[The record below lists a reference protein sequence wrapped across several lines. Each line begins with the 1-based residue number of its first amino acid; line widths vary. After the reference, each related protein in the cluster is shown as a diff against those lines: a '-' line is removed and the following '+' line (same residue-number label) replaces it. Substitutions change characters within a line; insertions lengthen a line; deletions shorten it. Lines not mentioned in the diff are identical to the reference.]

1 MDYLE
6 QLYTWIGSEDNTFTQ
21 RYTLEDFKNNMQ
33 KEDYVSSM
41 YTWISSRDETF
52 PDRYTLDFFTEKVK
66 KKDTSIQAEME
77 PPVDVPSI
85 TTEMEEAGLSE
96 DTEEESIQDTELP
109 VGSEENESDE
119 IIEETQE
126 VVIPETDT
134 QFSIEGG
141 EVDQETFEQYS
152 KMREEQEADEANPF
166 QDALNN
172 LRIDTDEDIIS
183 AEFNYNL
190 NEFGFSV
197 EEAIPGVDALRIV
210 SSDIDPKTQKPYELT
225 VSIDTKSD
233 KQNESKLTEIKD
245 FLTKH
250 KKENET
256 INKLEERIAVRNTK
270 FRNQEDIDNAIGL
283 LNTEAGAFNN
293 RIKAYAEKMI
303 VFNRKQELIKGM
315 SQSEKNSDLGR
326 RLLEDRDRMALE
338 LKQEKKDLLTQ
349 DNILKN
355 RGTEIDRLAGQYTA
369 LKAEMGSGYG
379 ITQRGLLKGQG
390 RITSFYTDL
399 MADILVS
406 DFSPLDAVS
415 GGRVKYGAGRQQY
428 ENMFVAKAM
437 KDGLIQDS
445 EGNLIKNW
453 DEAKAA
459 QEKGTLK
466 PFDNFE
472 SLYKSLG
479 NKQSS
484 MIDSY
489 VKDILRKDVKYDNVE
504 ISELGEVTFKRPDAV
519 ARYSDAALKKELE
532 KITED
537 GMVPMARKG
546 LDLVLGDKDTTDE
559 YYDLTK
565 QGFWGGAWI
574 GLAESVPAMI
584 GGGGKAGWAMRT
596 SNMFAQVSDHLNEEM
611 MNDPDF
617 AEISENEKR
626 MVSLPIG
633 IVVGTLEA
641 VGLRNV
647 LNSRG
652 LVNNILLKSIQKYG
666 PTSVA
671 RTRGLTFQQVVRNEV
686 DNMIAKGTLIIGAGG
701 LAEFETGLAQEIAD
715 IGGKMIYNE
724 IKKADMFQTP
734 ESFADGVAQVI
745 KAGGQE
751 MVGGWV
757 MSTIPATGTAF
768 AGKDY
773 EALSDPI
780 FKTFEAISQDN
791 TFFKLNVQKIK
802 DQINEGTK
810 TKEEGEA
817 EINLINDIRGLIPKV
832 PTDLETA
839 DKKRA
844 IALLLNKKELI
855 KQRDKLAPELRGNI
869 DKEIGKVDKL
879 LSDLLDGAQK
889 VDPTKARVEE
899 DEITDEQAE
908 QVIKNANAGRAA
920 FGLPP
925 IEITPE
931 SIAEM
936 KVKLKKQQ
944 DARKKQSPVQE
955 TGEVKPK
962 ATEKVDEGISNEL
975 QDTTRE
981 GDQDQSQA
989 PPKKKA
995 KIKEEVDEIAAFE
1008 GDTEQEGEVVVQ
1020 EQVDYET
1027 ENVTKDGK
1035 VKKTKLTIPKT
1046 VAETEVDTK
1055 TFEPVV
1061 RFAKRASRAISKILP
1076 NVSIVLHES
1085 STNFQD
1091 ATGTTGRGFYDPTS
1105 QTIHVD
1111 LMKGNNKTV
1120 AHEVFHALLLN
1131 SVKTNAQAR
1140 ALTKRMVSAVAK
1152 AKGLTAQQKKKID
1165 EFVSNYDQDIQ
1176 NEEKLAEV
1184 LGVLAD
1190 GYTKLDAPTKSR
1202 VRRWIE
1208 GIAKRLGIDIEQFTK
1223 TDQDVIDLLNTVA
1236 SKIREGK
1243 VITQKDVKAIKTPK
1257 KTQKEQVKDVLGE
1270 VQVASIKEITRLTG
1284 LPEPTVRRILGQGA
1298 KNGELTRVSA
1308 GVYTIKTQDGK
1319 TAAIIQGADA
1329 LVEIKKLVQE
1339 GVKFDMIFLDPPYD
1353 APGIKGGNR
1362 NLAKYDKLSPK
1373 QFSDFVGDI
1382 VPLLRTP
1389 DTPVFFMFSAM
1400 PTNKKKLREYSAAF
1414 TNNGLKK
1421 SGVAIETG
1429 KLTKD
1434 GKKQKQMFGRDLS
1447 EWVFSFTQSG
1457 NQRQDVGFVFP
1468 EKLLFKQDS
1477 KYQTAKPVALL
1488 EAIIKASTKAGEL
1501 ILDPFAG
1508 SGSTAKAAVRTG
1520 RNVVTIEK
1528 DTEQAGKIKRE
1539 IKKQE
1544 PKKKVP
1550 EQQYDSG
1557 YKIYP
1562 KEQEGQ
1568 LDEDGY
1574 LKIYDGDL
1582 KSYQKRVL
1590 KTPKSKEKGRPLKDI
1605 IAERIK
1611 IAADG
1616 YVDTVTGMFYGNYG
1630 YPFFNPNVINVAEIE
1645 TQAELKE
1652 YYRQS
1657 LESGKQIVE
1666 SNLPFKAKEFQ
1677 KLNINPQEFGNNQFN
1692 VKTEGR
1698 KVISVTPKPVSK
1710 DSKFK
1715 GREQKDIPQRSRKL
1729 AEMYMM
1735 NPRGF
1740 ISARAMFDPGAL
1752 RRQLEILGM
1761 RLGTARDEFTGQIT
1775 GYYFQRVSRNGR
1787 PYFYNPFARQQK
1799 DPDSAVGAVSDI
1811 VSIVTRLRDN
1821 NFSPEAIQA
1830 YLVEK
1835 KNFDKKTVDA
1845 ILSVDNFVL
1854 SRVPE
1859 SFSKIQGGILA
1870 GIKLFSKINN
1880 YRKRLID
1887 NNLTPYGKKITKLNQ
1902 ELEILKSQ
1910 KNKKRAIQKVEKQIE
1925 DLSKRNRDAKIFKN
1939 TQTEITDKV
1948 IRFMESQP
1956 AYIAARG
1963 AKGLST
1969 LQAQMQMQIAK
1980 SFDAT
1985 PSVNMANKIR
1995 LATAI
2000 VNMRAREKDS
2010 SRLKM
2015 ALRNFVRVVLPPE
2028 DYSKPETIS
2037 LIKEIQ
2043 DATPE
2048 NLQNVK
2054 EKILGLATTKIVKG
2068 LEGKIKNILNKNF
2081 AKIEGGRA
2089 KANIVS
2095 ASAIKILDQIKSEF
2109 ATIQKSK
2116 NGEALA
2122 AYEQKMRLRLE
2133 KLSEKTIQDNDTFA
2147 EQAAVELIL
2156 KYAGAQEM
2164 DNTDIGKVAALNEIL
2179 TNLDSIISEGRSELE
2194 QQKRESYH
2202 TYLKDFEIAWYSIT
2216 GKKIE
2221 MLIQNP
2227 DFDPQLPVSKSNEQ
2241 MILNPDANKLID
2253 KFSRLTDA
2261 KKNKARSWPVRNLI
2275 NLKTFFTNRLI
2286 TKRLDLPALIEYMT
2300 TIPGKMFEGQFAE
2313 ITSDLVDQSSN
2324 DFKFFQMQ
2332 DKESLEN
2339 ILKEIYGKDYQK
2351 AVKEESL
2358 TRETDIAIDLEAYE
2372 KAKKEYE
2379 ANKTEEN
2386 KAELETTTFRFS
2398 PMEMAYL
2405 IYQYKDPA
2413 NKAGFET
2420 KFGEQY
2426 ERIMYQMEQLMEEK
2440 HSKTMALGEWMRSE
2454 AYPSLYNRYNKTYKK
2469 VYRVD
2474 MPWNQYYI
2482 GPIRRENQEV
2492 QDIDLLAVGAD
2503 SWQNTAAPAS
2513 TKVRMQNKKALAT
2526 ENLLESFVSYQEKMN
2541 WFAAYA
2547 PTVNRVNKLIANP
2560 RLRKIIEINYPEGTY
2575 AAVNGMLKK
2584 IASKGINKLSQ
2595 GDIFFNKAT
2604 SLFVVGRL
2612 GVNPTIFLKQLV
2624 SFPTYMN
2631 EIGLRNWAA
2640 NALMGAP
2647 QMISLAKEISENSV
2661 YIQDRYG
2668 KNIIRSL
2675 ENYKNSKSSDF
2686 TLEKSKIFTN
2696 PYQRLL
2702 NAQMFLVKA
2711 GDKGAILIGGL
2722 PVYLY
2727 HKNQYKKSNPGAT
2740 EQQAIDYAIKR
2751 FEKATRSTQQS
2762 TDLQNRD
2769 YYQDG
2774 GVLARTFNMFKTSI
2788 IQYLRK
2794 EILYARNMYKIL
2806 RSFGKEGR
2814 GTIGQNLRGLLVYH
2828 TVLPVLFQYL
2838 ANGLPGVLAPWD
2850 EEDGED
2856 LTRAAIMGNI
2866 NALFFIGDVIQIL
2879 GDIYYKKP
2887 WAKKITNLPLLEQI
2901 NGVIDKVSRF
2911 TSTTNDEKA
2920 SELLF
2925 ELMYEDIPGVAGLN
2939 TKSMIR
2945 WFNNIKTLVNESTDP
2960 KEALLR
2966 LFNFSDYQI
2975 ESQEDRDAKKKR
2987 KKGLTKRELRSL
2999 YPELYKDLEESRP
3012 KLPQDLQD
3020 QLDEI
3025 KEQKKRQ
3032 REEILESMRK

>member
-1 MDYLE
+1 M
-6 QLYTWIGSEDNTFTQ
+6 
-21 RYTLEDFKNNMQ
+21 
-33 KEDYVSSM
+33 
-41 YTWISSRDETF
+41 
-52 PDRYTLDFFTEKVK
+52 
-66 KKDTSIQAEME
+66 
-77 PPVDVPSI
+77 
-85 TTEMEEAGLSE
+85 
-96 DTEEESIQDTELP
+96 
-109 VGSEENESDE
+109 
-119 IIEETQE
+119 
-126 VVIPETDT
+126 
-134 QFSIEGG
+134 
-141 EVDQETFEQYS
+141 
-152 KMREEQEADEANPF
+152 
-166 QDALNN
+166 
-172 LRIDTDEDIIS
+172 
-183 AEFNYNL
+183 
-190 NEFGFSV
+190 
-197 EEAIPGVDALRIV
+197 
-210 SSDIDPKTQKPYELT
+210 
-225 VSIDTKSD
+225 
-233 KQNESKLTEIKD
+233 
-245 FLTKH
+245 
-250 KKENET
+250 
-256 INKLEERIAVRNTK
+256 
-270 FRNQEDIDNAIGL
+270 
-283 LNTEAGAFNN
+283 
-293 RIKAYAEKMI
+293 
-303 VFNRKQELIKGM
+303 VFNKKQELIKGM

-379 ITQRGLLKGQG
+379 ITQRGLLKGSG

-428 ENMFVAKAM
+428 ENMFIAKAM
-437 KDGLIQDS
+437 KDGLIQDT

-504 ISELGEVTFKRPDAV
+504 ISELGEVTFKRPEAV

-574 GLAESVPAMI
+574 GLTESIPAMI
-584 GGGGKAGWAMRT
+584 GGGGKVGWAMRT

-817 EINLINDIRGLIPKV
+817 EISLINDIRGLIPKV

-855 KQRDKLAPELRGNI
+855 KQREKLAPELRGNI

-879 LSDLLDGAQK
+879 LSDLLDSAQK

-962 ATEKVDEGISNEL
+962 ATKKVDEGISNEL

-989 PPKKKA
+989 TPKKKA

-1008 GDTEQEGEVVVQ
+1008 GDTQQEGEVAVD
-1020 EQVDYET
+1020 EKVDYKT
-1027 ENVTKDGK
+1027 ENITKDGK
-1035 VKKTKLTIPKT
+1035 VTTTKS
-1046 VAETEVDTK
+1046 ETEVDTK

-1076 NVSIVLHES
+1076 NVNIVLHES
-1085 STNFQD
+1085 STNFQS
-1091 ATGTTGRGFYDPTS
+1091 ATGKTGRGFYNPTTE
-1105 QTIHVD
+1105 TIHVD
-1111 LMKGNNKTV
+1111 LSKGNNKTV

-1270 VQVASIKEITRLTG
+1270 VQVASIKEITEATG

-1298 KNGELTRVSA
+1298 KTGELTRVAA
-1308 GVYTIKTQDGK
+1308 GVYTLKTKDGK
-1319 TAAIIQGADA
+1319 TTAIVQGADA

-1339 GVKFDMIFLDPPYD
+1339 GAKFDMIFLDPPYK

-1362 NLAKYDKLSPK
+1362 NLAKYKKITPE
-1373 QFSDFVGDI
+1373 QFNEFVGD
-1382 VPLLRTP
+1382 VVKLLRNENS
-1389 DTPVFFMFSAM
+1389 PVIFMFSASKS
-1400 PTNKKKLREYSAAF
+1400 NKRMLNKYSKAF
-1414 TNNGLKK
+1414 ENNGLLP
-1421 SGVAIETG
+1421 SGVAIQTG
-1429 KLTKD
+1429 KLDKQ
-1434 GKKQKQMFGRDLS
+1434 GKLKQMFGIPLR
-1447 EWVFSFTQSG
+1447 EWVFTFSQSG
-1457 NQRQDVGFVFP
+1457 NQRTDMDFSFEKEYFFP
-1468 EKLLFKQDS
+1468 QDS
-1477 KYQTAKPVALL
+1477 NYQTSKPVALL
-1488 EAIIKASTKAGEL
+1488 EAIIKASTKAGEI

-1508 SGSTAKAAVRTG
+1508 SGSTAKAAVRKG
-1520 RNVVTIEK
+1520 RSVVTIEENV
-1528 DTEQAGKIKRE
+1528 EQAQKIKKE
-1539 IKKQE
+1539 VKQEQQKKKQE
-1544 PKKKVP
+1544 G
-1550 EQQYDSG
+1550 D
-1557 YKIYP
+1557 
-1562 KEQEGQ
+1562 Q
-1568 LDEDGY
+1568 LDIFE
-1574 LKIYDGDL
+1574 
-1582 KSYQKRVL
+1582 
-1590 KTPKSKEKGRPLKDI
+1590 
-1605 IAERIK
+1605 
-1611 IAADG
+1611 
-1616 YVDTVTGMFYGNYG
+1616 
-1630 YPFFNPNVINVAEIE
+1630 
-1645 TQAELKE
+1645 
-1652 YYRQS
+1652 
-1657 LESGKQIVE
+1657 
-1666 SNLPFKAKEFQ
+1666 
-1677 KLNINPQEFGNNQFN
+1677 
-1692 VKTEGR
+1692 
-1698 KVISVTPKPVSK
+1698 
-1710 DSKFK
+1710 
-1715 GREQKDIPQRSRKL
+1715 GREQKDIAQRSRKL
-1729 AEMYMM
+1729 AESYMM
-1735 NPRGF
+1735 SPRGF
-1740 ISARAMFDPGAL
+1740 INPRALFDPGRL
-1752 RRQLEILGM
+1752 RRELEAMGM
-1761 RLGTARDEFTGQIT
+1761 RLGTGRNEFTGEIT
-1775 GYYFQRVSRNGR
+1775 GYYFQRVSRNGK
-1787 PYFYNPFARQQK
+1787 PYFYNPFGRQQK

-1910 KNKKRAIQKVEKQIE
+1910 KNKKRAIQKVEKQIA

-1948 IRFMESQP
+1948 IKFMESQP
-1956 AYIAARG
+1956 AYIAAKG

-2010 SRLKM
+2010 SKLKL
-2015 ALRNFVRVVLPPE
+2015 ALRKFVRIVLPPE

-2037 LIKEIQ
+2037 LIKQIQ

-2048 NLQNVK
+2048 NLQKVK
-2054 EKILGLATTKIVKG
+2054 EKILGIATTKIVKG

-2122 AYEQKMRLRLE
+2122 AFEQKIRLRLE
-2133 KLSEKTIQDNDTFA
+2133 KLSEKTIQDNDAFA
-2147 EQAAVELIL
+2147 QQAALELIL
-2156 KYAGAQEM
+2156 QYAGAQEM

-2241 MILNPDANKLID
+2241 MILNPDANKLMD
-2253 KFSRLTDA
+2253 NFSRLTDA

-2275 NLKTFFTNRLI
+2275 NLRTGLRRFLI
-2286 TKRLDLPALIEYMT
+2286 TKRLDLPSLIEYMT
-2300 TIPGKMFEGQFAE
+2300 KIPGKMFEGQFSE
-2313 ITSDLVDQSSN
+2313 ITSDLVDQASN
-2324 DFKFFQMQ
+2324 DYKFFQMQ

-2339 ILKEIYGKDYQK
+2339 ILREIYGKDYQK

-2358 TRETDIAIDLEAYE
+2358 IRNTDIAQDLESYE

-2386 KAELETTTFRFS
+2386 KAKLEITTLRFS

-2405 IYQYKDPA
+2405 VYQYKDPA

-2426 ERIMYQMEQLMEEK
+2426 ERIMYQMEQFMEEK

-2454 AYPSLYNRYNKTYKK
+2454 AYPSLYNRYNTTYKK

-2492 QDIDLLAVGAD
+2492 QDIDLLATGAN
-2503 SWQNTAAPAS
+2503 SWQNTAAPGS
-2513 TKVRMQNKKALAT
+2513 TKVRIQNKKALAT

-2547 PTVNRVNKLIANP
+2547 PTVNRVNKLIKNP

-2575 AAVNGMLKK
+2575 GAVNGIIEK
-2584 IASKGINKLSQ
+2584 IASKGLNKLSQ

-2631 EIGLRNWAA
+2631 EIGFVNWGA
-2640 NALMGAP
+2640 NAAMSVP
-2647 QMISLAKEISENSV
+2647 QMLSLAKEVTKNSV

-2668 KNIIRSL
+2668 RNIIRSL
-2675 ENYKNSKSSDF
+2675 ENYKSTKASDF
-2686 TLEKSKIFTN
+2686 DIGKSNLFRS

-2740 EQQAIDYAIKR
+2740 DQQAIDYAIKR

-2794 EILYARNMYKIL
+2794 EILYFRNANRIFASGLKQGFGL
-2806 RSFGKEGR
+2806 RGKVDAGR
-2814 GTIGQNLRGLLVYH
+2814 GGGSALGNFGRSLRGLLVYH
-2828 TVLPVLFQYL
+2828 SVLPVMFQYL
-2838 ANGLPGVLAPWD
+2838 SNGLPGVLAPWD

-2856 LTRAAIMGNI
+2856 LTRAAILGNI
-2866 NALFFIGDVIQIL
+2866 NALFFVGDLIQII
-2879 GDIYYKKP
+2879 GDIYTKKP
-2887 WAKKITNLPLLEQI
+2887 WSKEITNLPLLEQL
-2901 NGVIDKVSRF
+2901 NALLDKFSRY
-2911 TSTTNDEKA
+2911 TSTTNPEKA

-2925 ELMYEDIPGVAGLN
+2925 EMMYEDAPGVAGLN

-2945 WFNNIKTLVNESTDP
+2945 WFNNIKTLVNETQDP

-2975 ESQEDRDAKKKR
+2975 ESKEDRDANKRR

-3020 QLDEI
+3020 QLDEL